1 MGVVECIGDERG
13 EPMQRFVR
21 EVPGT
26 LVALALT
33 LAAMASHAG
42 AGEFPRF
49 AYSGDGRLHL
59 VNAKSG
65 AAFEGAYRSAEGHYD
80 PAALKA
86 IQRVFDAPPEEPLAA
101 IALRLIEFLD
111 YLEVQ
116 LNPGARIEIAS
127 GWRSPVYNE
136 RLRAAGRLAAT
147 ASMHQYGMAADIHI
161 DGVRPRR
168 IWEFVRAL
176 GFGGTGYYQGRLV
189 HVDVGPA
196 RSWDQTSSGVGTG
209 ISADNKLIG
218 LVTDFDRYRAGEAVT
233 MRFIRM
239 TRFPVGV
246 QTQWVL
252 ERHADDGPPVRVTD
266 FKPAFGVDTAGP
278 CLALADFGQ
287 MLGIAWPLP
296 ADLAPGRYAVRAGFC
311 EQEWEAMP
319 EAVVTP
325 VFEVVGR

>member
-1 MGVVECIGDERG
+1 
-13 EPMQRFVR
+13 MQRFVR
-21 EVPGT
+21 TVPRA
-26 LVALALT
+26 LVAVALT
-33 LAAMASHAG
+33 LAAMASYAG
-42 AGEFPRF
+42 ASEFPRF

-59 VNAKSG
+59 VNAKNG
-65 AAFEGAYRSAEGHYD
+65 ASFEGVYRSAEGRYD

-111 YLEVQ
+111 FLEVQ

-136 RLRAAGRLAAT
+136 RLRAAGRLAAS

-161 DGVRPRR
+161 EGVDARR
-168 IWEFVRAL
+168 VWHFVRDL

-218 LVTDFDRYRAGEAVT
+218 LVTDYDRYRPGEA
-233 MRFIRM
+233 MSLRFIRM
-239 TRFPVGV
+239 TRFPVSV
-246 QTQWVL
+246 QTQWTL
-252 ERHADDGPPVRVTD
+252 EEYDDDGPPVRETD
-266 FKPAFGVDTAGP
+266 FKPAFGVDADGP

-287 MLGIAWPLP
+287 MLRIAWSLP

-311 EQEWEAMP
+311 EKEGEAMP
-319 EAVVTP
+319 DAVITP